1 MDSKVTQGHKTY
13 NDAIKTQHIENTKKD
28 DKHGPKKKREKGG
41 GMGSLNPGKFVKGR
55 QFVSYKTTAVLL
67 VVNLV
72 TFLSLV
78 KQKLLTRLK
87 LLSSPLVFIGVRVVG
102 SLVFCVV
109 FCRSMVVLVLLAI
122 ALSVLLRFTDSD
134 YPITPLVSSNSS
146 CRGFRKV
153 NQGRRNQFFKNF
165 ILYL

>member
-1 MDSKVTQGHKTY
+1 M
-13 NDAIKTQHIENTKKD
+13 
-28 DKHGPKKKREKGG
+28 
-41 GMGSLNPGKFVKGR
+41 
-55 QFVSYKTTAVLL
+55 LL

-72 TFLSLV
+72 KFLSLV
-78 KQKLLTRLK
+78 KQKLLTCLE
-87 LLSSPLVFIGVRVVG
+87 LLRSPLVFIGVRVVG

-109 FCRSMVVLVLLAI
+109 FCRSMVVLVVLAI

-134 YPITPLVSSNSS
+134 YAITPLVSSNSS

-153 NQGRRNQFFKNF
+153 NQGRLNQFFKNL